1 MKSNSLIAATPLH
14 PRNMVRSALV
24 LAGAL
29 ALWTG
34 VAGLAQAHVTL
45 APEQAAPGARLDAVL
60 RVPHGCSGA
69 ATTELRVLVPSGVLD
84 VQLQPKAGWDAKF
97 VARESADSEGPAGE
111 LSWQGELPNDAVGE
125 FAFSAQLAPELDAGQ
140 TLYFPAVQRCGEE
153 VERWIQTSD
162 DEDHAKGRPAPRLQL
177 LAPVSAS
184 DAN

>member
-84 VQLQPKAGWDAKF
+84 VQLQPKPAGMQSLWRARALTAK
-97 VARESADSEGPAGE
+97 APPASSAGRESCQTTRSGNS
-111 LSWQGELPNDAVGE
+111 LLVHSLRQSWTPGKRFIFQPCSAAVK
-125 FAFSAQLAPELDAGQ
+125 
-140 TLYFPAVQRCGEE
+140 R
-153 VERWIQTSD
+153 
-162 DEDHAKGRPAPRLQL
+162 
-177 LAPVSAS
+177 
-184 DAN
+184 